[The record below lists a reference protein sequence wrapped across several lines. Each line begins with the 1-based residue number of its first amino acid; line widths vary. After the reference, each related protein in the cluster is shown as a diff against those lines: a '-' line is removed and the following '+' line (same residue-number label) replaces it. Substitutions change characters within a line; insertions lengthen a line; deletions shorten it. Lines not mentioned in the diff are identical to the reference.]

1 MNEFN
6 HLALLFKSDEMV
18 MTDNAIF
25 LDSISVIWLDLAC
38 PAPTNLRSTGRTET
52 TINLSWQGEA
62 TEFAV
67 VYMQRNTEESLSDT
81 LYTEDNTC
89 SLTGLEPASSYAIHV
104 FGFCGTDRTFPTEP
118 SNTIY
123 INTQTPCYAPTNLEV
138 LDVTWQS
145 VRLAV
150 NSQTTNKEM
159 NIWAQDT
166 NRYPNVN
173 YSIGYTRD
181 TTTFTSLYEVLNIP
195 YYARTRAICAPGDTS
210 EWSNT
215 VEFTTLPVPVCG
227 TPSNLAAEVDYD
239 NMTADLTWTP
249 GENNQYAY
257 VFYRE
262 ASTSQFDTTMAQE
275 PDHFTLRNLR
285 ANTSYVWRLMGY
297 CDNMLYS
304 EDVESTFSTTPS
316 ANESVLGF
324 GRALK
329 VRAYQGQIIVENP
342 SHLFIKALQLYTP
355 EGKAMGYYDVNSTEN
370 VFVRTAAKSQILL
383 VKVFG
388 ENGNQATFKVLVW

>member
-1 MNEFN
+1 M
-6 HLALLFKSDEMV
+6 
-18 MTDNAIF
+18 
-25 LDSISVIWLDLAC
+25 
-38 PAPTNLRSTGRTET
+38 
-52 TINLSWQGEA
+52 
-62 TEFAV
+62 
-67 VYMQRNTEESLSDT
+67 
-81 LYTEDNTC
+81 
-89 SLTGLEPASSYAIHV
+89 
-104 FGFCGTDRTFPTEP
+104 
-118 SNTIY
+118 
-123 INTQTPCYAPTNLEV
+123 
-138 LDVTWQS
+138 
-145 VRLAV
+145 
-150 NSQTTNKEM
+150 
-159 NIWAQDT
+159 
-166 NRYPNVN
+166 
-173 YSIGYTRD
+173 
-181 TTTFTSLYEVLNIP
+181 
-195 YYARTRAICAPGDTS
+195 
-210 EWSNT
+210 
-215 VEFTTLPVPVCG
+215 
-227 TPSNLAAEVDYD
+227 DYD
-239 NMTADLTWTP
+239 NLTAELTWTP

-324 GRALK
+324 GRALD